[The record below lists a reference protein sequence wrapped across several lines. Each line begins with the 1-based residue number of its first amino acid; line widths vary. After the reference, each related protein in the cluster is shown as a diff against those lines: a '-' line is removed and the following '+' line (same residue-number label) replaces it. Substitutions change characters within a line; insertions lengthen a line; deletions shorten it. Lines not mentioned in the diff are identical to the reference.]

1 VARTLADTFRR
12 PGDFV
17 ARYGGEE
24 FVAVLPA
31 TGERGAA
38 ALAERMRERVESLG
52 IPHRSSAISPSVTI
66 SIGTATTIPGPG
78 MKPEELVQVADA
90 ALYRA
95 KRQGRNR
102 VEVSPTAAAPKPG
115 TPATS

>member
-1 VARTLADTFRR
+1 
-12 PGDFV
+12 
-17 ARYGGEE
+17 
-24 FVAVLPA
+24 
-31 TGERGAA
+31 
-38 ALAERMRERVESLG
+38 
-52 IPHRSSAISPSVTI
+52 
-66 SIGTATTIPGPG
+66 